1 MRRNRNREGEKERNC
16 DLTERGEE
24 RRDIGCV
31 SGEADATK
39 TSEEEKV
46 THEILFR
53 VWQIYVIC
61 RLPSH
66 FSFIQGPLL

>member
-16 DLTERGEE
+16 DLTEREEE

-39 TSEEEKV
+39 TSEK
-46 THEILFR
+46 R
-53 VWQIYVIC
+53 
-61 RLPSH
+61 RK
-66 FSFIQGPLL
+66 

>member
-31 SGEADATK
+31 TGEADATK
-39 TSEEEKV
+39 TSEK
-46 THEILFR
+46 R
-53 VWQIYVIC
+53 
-61 RLPSH
+61 RK
-66 FSFIQGPLL
+66 